1 MPYLLS
7 YTRKPIDNILYDARL
22 ACSMHIAVSTDGTR
36 YKALNHNSGILF
48 GKATENADGSLNPK
62 ALRKPYILEADGH
75 YEIIALRTAGD
86 GEADP
91 EIDNGIKAIFEDNE
105 EKSGESAYTPVK
117 YTTKDFLIY
126 SEPEVIAPD
135 EYLKAVTKIRS
146 QSVWSSLSETAIK
159 GCDGI
164 EGVIPC
170 CVVKISEELY
180 DRLTKKLTTPYNTGV
195 SFPES
200 ITVSSKEELK
210 EYRAVSSYSDGS
222 TALRSVD
229 WNLDGIDFS
238 TPGDYLLSGRLRQE
252 HFEFPIALHRADP
265 CMIRWNG
272 KYLFIA
278 TNDADG
284 NHTLYIR
291 ESDTLKDI
299 ASADER
305 LILDSDTYENIKG
318 LLWAPEFHVIGD
330 RLYIFFACTPGEF
343 FCEESHVMYLKKNG
357 NPLNKKDWSKP
368 KRVVKADG
376 SDICEAGKEITLD
389 MTAFEWEG
397 KWYAVWSERQFL
409 PKDLGA
415 WLYIA
420 ELNPEKPWMLAGEP
434 KVLSKPE
441 PGWANNHTFVDE
453 GPFALPTENRLYLTF
468 SSAAVDTSYVVGL
481 LQIEKGKDLL
491 DRKNWR
497 KTEYPIL
504 TSRSVPG
511 EYGTGH
517 NAYMT
522 DADGTIWNTYHAR
535 PGTEAP
541 RSSGIRRVH
550 FDMDGEPVLDM
561 TEDLDINPIFG
572 IVKTRLIIRR

>member
-7 YTRKPIDNILYDARL
+7 YTRQPIDNIIYDARL
-22 ACSMHIAVSTDGTR
+22 AYSMHLAVSPDGVR
-36 YKALNHNSGILF
+36 YRALNHNSGILF
-48 GKATENADGSLNPK
+48 GKATENPDGSLNPK
-62 ALRKPYILEADGH
+62 ALRKPYIFKNEDY
-75 YEIIALRTAGD
+75 YEVIALRTAGD
-86 GEADP
+86 GESDP
-91 EIDNGIKAIFEDNE
+91 EIENGITAIFEDNDN
-105 EKSGESAYTPVK
+105 KNGESAYTPVR

-126 SEPEVIAPD
+126 SEPEVISPD
-135 EYLKAVTKIRS
+135 EYLSITVKIRS
-146 QSVWSSLSETAIK
+146 SCVWSALSETALK

-164 EGVIPC
+164 EGVVPC
-170 CVVKISEELY
+170 CVTEISEELY
-180 DRLTKKLTTPYNTGV
+180 DRLVKKLTTPYNTGV

-200 ITVSSKEELK
+200 ITVSSPEDLK
-210 EYRAVSSYSDGS
+210 EYRAVSTYSDGS
-222 TALRSVD
+222 TALKSVD

-238 TPGDYLLSGRLRQE
+238 VPGDYILSGRLHQE
-252 HFEFPIALHRADP
+252 HFEFPIALNRADP
-265 CMIRWNG
+265 CMCIWNG
-272 KYLFIA
+272 KYYFIA

-291 ESDTLKDI
+291 ESESLKDI
-299 ASADER
+299 GEADEK
-305 LILDSDTYENIKG
+305 LILDSSEYEDIKG
-318 LLWAPEFHVIGD
+318 LLWAPEFHVIND

-357 NPLNKKDWSKP
+357 NPLNKKDWTKP
-368 KRVVKADG
+368 KRVVKKDG
-376 SDICEAGKEITLD
+376 SDICEAGNEITLD
-389 MTAFEWEG
+389 MTCFDWEG
-397 KWYAVWSERQFL
+397 KLYAVWSQRQFL

-420 ELNPEKPWMLAGEP
+420 ELDPESPWKLKSDP
-434 KVLSKPE
+434 VILSKPE
-441 PGWANNHTFVDE
+441 FGWANNHTFVDE
-453 GPFALPTENRLYLTF
+453 GPFALPTENKLFLTF

-491 DRKNWR
+491 IRSNWR

-504 TSRSVPG
+504 TSRSVAG

-522 DADGTIWNTYHAR
+522 DTDGTVWNTYHAR

-572 IVKTRLIIRR
+572 IVKTRMIIG